1 MGEPFDG
8 GGSGACV
15 ADLQEQCDLHPRCSR
30 SRAGPDSIFL
40 SSHHHTSHENCIPTS
55 PRLEQGAQLATGR
68 LCTAYMLVSV
78 ILGLTIGLIIF
89 LVWRYWREMRVLV
102 SATVDLVQLVAN
114 IVRDL
119 GQREVEHDNPPT
131 GDEDVGEEPDE
142 DIGQVRSLYHCCGE
156 IPNHEG
162 ICDSSDADTAQFDI
176 SGKLPDN
183 YLDRYSEIICSSL
196 EYETSTIDQDLK
208 KISKKK
214 KMVEMLPCIEVGYVP
229 GVAEIVEAG
238 VVVEKETEHTRLGS
252 DKSHFSALSI
262 ILLTI
267 MSYIITEETVIVTLP
282 LQPDLWL
289 DFTPDQDSR
298 LLEPHYSGLVCPKL
312 GGGVIVSA
320 MANVRFGIHLS
331 WQDAWAFHSFSEDWE
346 KRASEDGSFRSFIV
360 EKDDGTEILRNS
372 RFLKH
377 QWKPDHITW
386 ADQQ

>member
-1 MGEPFDG
+1 M
-8 GGSGACV
+8 
-15 ADLQEQCDLHPRCSR
+15 
-30 SRAGPDSIFL
+30 
-40 SSHHHTSHENCIPTS
+40 
-55 PRLEQGAQLATGR
+55 
-68 LCTAYMLVSV
+68 CTAYMLVSV

-102 SATVDLVQLVAN
+102 SATVDLVHLVAN

-162 ICDSSDADTAQFDI
+162 ICDSSDADTAQLDGVADI
-176 SGKLPDN
+176 SGKLF
-183 YLDRYSEIICSSL
+183 SEIICSSL

-208 KISKKK
+208 KISEKK
-214 KMVEMLPCIEVGYVP
+214 KMVEILPCIGEVGYVP

-267 MSYIITEETVIVTLP
+267 MSYIITEEMVIVTLP

-298 LLEPHYSGLVCPKL
+298 LLGSHHSDLVCPKL
-312 GGGVIVSA
+312 YGGVIVSA

-331 WQDAWAFHSFSEDWE
+331 WQDA
-346 KRASEDGSFRSFIV
+346 
-360 EKDDGTEILRNS
+360 
-372 RFLKH
+372 
-377 QWKPDHITW
+377 
-386 ADQQ
+386 

>member
-1 MGEPFDG
+1 M
-8 GGSGACV
+8 
-15 ADLQEQCDLHPRCSR
+15 
-30 SRAGPDSIFL
+30 
-40 SSHHHTSHENCIPTS
+40 
-55 PRLEQGAQLATGR
+55 
-68 LCTAYMLVSV
+68 
-78 ILGLTIGLIIF
+78 
-89 LVWRYWREMRVLV
+89 LV

-162 ICDSSDADTAQFDI
+162 ICDSSDADTAQLDGVAGI

-183 YLDRYSEIICSSL
+183 VDNRYGVSQNNSSALLSEIVCSSL
-196 EYETSTIDQDLK
+196 TSTIDQDLK
-208 KISKKK
+208 KISEKK
-214 KMVEMLPCIEVGYVP
+214 KMVEILPCIGEVGYVP

-267 MSYIITEETVIVTLP
+267 MSYIIMEEMVIVTLP

-298 LLEPHYSGLVCPKL
+298 LLGSHYSGLVCPKRC
-312 GGGVIVSA
+312 GGVIVSA
-320 MANVRFGIHLS
+320 MAGRMPGH
-331 WQDAWAFHSFSEDWE
+331 FHSFSEDW
-346 KRASEDGSFRSFIV
+346 APS
-360 EKDDGTEILRNS
+360 
-372 RFLKH
+372 
-377 QWKPDHITW
+377 KPVRDSYLIFTVRIIRTNLTH
-386 ADQQ
+386 